1 MAGFGLAELLIAM
14 VIGLFLMAGMAQI
27 FIGSKKAYQTQEA
40 MARVQES
47 GRFAM
52 EILGR
57 DIRMAGYQGCGNL
70 SRIDVN
76 VIAKNVPG
84 SGAFASDDAV
94 RGYEYRG
101 AFNGAFTP
109 LYGNTGTLADDPVG
123 VVAHTD
129 VITVTRADDCG
140 AYLAG
145 NLAAENANIQINGD
159 NSCNFT
165 AGDLLLIT
173 DCSSSDLF
181 RATNVSSG
189 GTITIAHA
197 QSASGNTS
205 NFLSKAYGEDARIY
219 KFVMRDYFIRNNAF
233 GEPALYMREN
243 GGTPREL
250 VEGVSDL
257 QILYGEDTSGDLYVD
272 RYVDANDATP
282 VDWASVSSVRLT
294 LGLRSVR
301 QVASVKVNAA
311 GADKETRRN
320 LQQNMTTTISIRNKL
335 P

>member
-1 MAGFGLAELLIAM
+1 MRVSRGMAGFGLVELLIAM

-76 VIAKNVPG
+76 VVAKNVPG

-94 RGYEYRG
+94 RGYEYDG
-101 AFNGAFTP
+101 SGFSPA
-109 LYGNTGTLADDPVG
+109 YVGTAPSNVLSD
-123 VVAHTD
+123 TD

-140 AYLAG
+140 AYLVG

-159 NSCNFT
+159 NSCDFS

-181 RATNVSSG
+181 RATSVSSG
-189 GTITIAHA
+189 SSIAIAHA
-197 QSASGNTS
+197 QSVSGNTT

-219 KFVMRDYFIRNNAF
+219 KFVMRDYFLDDNPA
-233 GEPALYMREN
+233 GEPSLFVREN

-272 RYVDANDATP
+272 RYVDADDGTT

-294 LGLRSVR
+294 LGLRSVK
-301 QVASVKVNAA
+301 QVLSVKADAA
-311 GADKETRRN
+311 SPGKETRRS